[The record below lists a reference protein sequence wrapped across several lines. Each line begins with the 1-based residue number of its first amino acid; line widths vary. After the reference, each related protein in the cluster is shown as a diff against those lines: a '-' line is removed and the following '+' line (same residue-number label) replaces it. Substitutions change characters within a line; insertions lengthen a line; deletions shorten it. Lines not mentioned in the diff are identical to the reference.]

1 MMAVSRQ
8 RHGVGYKNSRRMR
21 ILSQG
26 DHQMRHTAIAAC
38 LTNLLLTVPVAA
50 RDTLMSAA
58 ELASFCSTG
67 NSACEFYLQGAW
79 DGIELASK
87 NSGTPLVCAPQ
98 EPNAFNSKTTSPR
111 PCLPVR
117 LQAKTIAPT
126 RRSTWSIPHS
136 RTQCLANSEGQNGPW
151 PLIRS
156 TSMQGQA
163 DAQKGLCQRE
173 RPFGLEPCK
182 HHRIG
187 TAPSKLRT
195 KRLRSDERA
204 MSIGQRP
211 ERLLAGQHCS

>member
-1 MMAVSRQ
+1 MVVVVIHLMLALLRASSHRDEFGRHSGLIPMMAVSRQ

-79 DGIELASK
+79 DGIEMASK

-98 EPNAFNSKTTSPR
+98 EPNAFQLKNYFTAAM
-111 PCLPVR
+111 L
-117 LQAKTIAPT
+117 A
-126 RRSTWSIPHS
+126 RS
-136 RTQCLANSEGQNGPW
+136 LAGKDYGAEPAIGMVYSAF
-151 PLIRS
+151 
-156 TSMQGQA
+156 THAM
-163 DAQKGLCQRE
+163 
-173 RPFGLEPCK
+173 PCK
-182 HHRIG
+182 
-187 TAPSKLRT
+187 
-195 KRLRSDERA
+195 
-204 MSIGQRP
+204 Q
-211 ERLLAGQHCS
+211 